1 MTKKN
6 RTGRVPLP
14 YIKEAELHCSAESLN
29 TPEDKRPPP
38 DHPCPACGM
47 GSTEQIEHAKQEWES
62 TADSMPQLICLL
74 DETGHI
80 LRANRTV
87 ERWGLGKVAAVRGRK
102 MHELLHPDC
111 HDANCFQRSFW
122 ESAFDTMGE
131 DGSAECQIDDRFL
144 RRHLHL
150 CFQLHQA
157 NQDGNAKM
165 RSHFS
170 VAVVDDISDLKHAEK
185 KLQLLNHELELRGEA
200 RTSELVCAN
209 LRLKQEIEDRKRIG
223 AELKKSREEFRL
235 LVETMSEGLMV
246 CNKKGLITYI
256 NDRLCEMLER
266 TREEIIGCP
275 ASDYIDASSRAVWAQ
290 QIAKVKA
297 GIATSDELKL
307 KALKSPEI
315 WAKVSPSPLLDE
327 HGKIAG
333 SFAVVTD
340 ISERI
345 HTEQALRESKS
356 QLRLLSEQVMLAQ
369 EKERQRVAGE
379 LHDGIGQTL
388 SAVKFC
394 VETGI
399 KRLYDKPSE
408 EVIGQLESVIPR
420 IQDAIEEV
428 RRISMA
434 LRPSILDD
442 IGILATLTWFCRE
455 SALVYEDIYVHLQ
468 LDIKEE
474 CIPVQ
479 TKVAIFRIVQE
490 AFNNAVKH
498 SRAEFMHITLKH
510 TDETIELNIEDNG
523 IGFNAKRTGPN
534 NYRASGGLGLISM
547 RERAEFSGGL
557 YAIDSAKG
565 KGARIRVIWSLQAA
579 KNL

>member
-1 MTKKN
+1 
-6 RTGRVPLP
+6 
-14 YIKEAELHCSAESLN
+14 
-29 TPEDKRPPP
+29 
-38 DHPCPACGM
+38 
-47 GSTEQIEHAKQEWES
+47 
-62 TADSMPQLICLL
+62 
-74 DETGHI
+74 
-80 LRANRTV
+80 
-87 ERWGLGKVAAVRGRK
+87 
-102 MHELLHPDC
+102 MHELLHPNC
-111 HDANCFQRSFW
+111 HDANCGQRSFW
-122 ESAFDTMGE
+122 ETAFDMMGE
-131 DGSAECQIDDRFL
+131 DGFVEYQIEDVFL

-150 CFQLHQA
+150 SFQLHQA
-157 NQDGNAKM
+157 NQDGNSKI
-165 RSHFS
+165 RSRFG

-185 KLQLLNHELELRGEA
+185 KLQSLNHELELRGEA
-200 RTSELVCAN
+200 RTFELVCAN
-209 LRLKQEIEDRKRIG
+209 LRLKQEIEDRKRIE

-235 LVETMSEGLMV
+235 LVDTMSEGLMV

-266 TREEIIGCP
+266 SREEIIGYP
-275 ASDYIDASSRAVWAQ
+275 ASDYIDASSRALWNQ
-290 QIAKVKA
+290 QVTKVKA

-307 KALKSPEI
+307 KALKGSEI

-340 ISERI
+340 ISDRI

-356 QLRLLSEQVMLAQ
+356 QLRQLSEQVMLAQ
-369 EKERQRVAGE
+369 EKERQRVAAE

-408 EVIGQLESVIPR
+408 EVVCQLESVIPR

-455 SALVYEDIYVHLQ
+455 SALVYEDLQVHLQ

-474 CIPVQ
+474 YIPVQ
-479 TKVAIFRIVQE
+479 IKVAIFRIVQE

-498 SRAEFMHITLKH
+498 SRAEFMCIILKRM
-510 TDETIELNIEDNG
+510 DETIELNIEDNG
-523 IGFNAKRTGPN
+523 IGFNAKRAGPN
-534 NYRASGGLGLISM
+534 SYRASGGLGLISM
-547 RERAEFSGGL
+547 RERAEFSGGR
-557 YAIDSAKG
+557 YSIVSAKG
-565 KGARIRVIWSLQAA
+565 KGARIRVIWSFQAA
-579 KNL
+579 NSL